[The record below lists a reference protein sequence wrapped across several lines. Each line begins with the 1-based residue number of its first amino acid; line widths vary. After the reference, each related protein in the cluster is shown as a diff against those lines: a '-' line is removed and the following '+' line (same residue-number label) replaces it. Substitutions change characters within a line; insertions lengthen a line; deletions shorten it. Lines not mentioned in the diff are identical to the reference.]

1 MLPSESTLSQIWA
14 LVEDYLK
21 SKTDSP
27 LPVFNGS
34 HLEQLSCLKSG
45 AVLHSTPY
53 SASFSPV
60 LRPDLDQQQQFT
72 SSRTTVMLAMTFL
85 SLYFSCQS
93 GQKTQQV
100 NQQSICCSTSC
111 GFLCFCCLFSFTSH
125 PWSGTNTISSLASAT
140 LSAL

>member
-45 AVLHSTPY
+45 AVLRSTPH
-53 SASFSPV
+53 
-60 LRPDLDQQQQFT
+60 
-72 SSRTTVMLAMTFL
+72 SSQCV
-85 SLYFSCQS
+85 
-93 GQKTQQV
+93 
-100 NQQSICCSTSC
+100 I
-111 GFLCFCCLFSFTSH
+111 
-125 PWSGTNTISSLASAT
+125 
-140 LSAL
+140 